1 MVEIGGLMM
10 NVQATITAEKG
21 WSRTF
26 QVTVPA
32 AEVDSTF
39 DNFTERYR
47 KEAKFP
53 GFRPGKATATMAA
66 ARFATEIRQD
76 VLEDIIPKAYE
87 AALGQLG
94 ISAIG
99 SPKLDKVKLE
109 RGSDMIFSI
118 EVEIRPQVD
127 ITGYKGLKLQKHI
140 YQITD
145 NDVDPAIGE
154 LREMSSTFTEVT
166 RPAQIGDVVV
176 CDLQKIYDKRNQV
189 KKNKFENVRLD
200 LRDGRA
206 RPEFMKGVL
215 GMTVGEG
222 KEIEVQY
229 PDDER
234 DPDLR
239 GNTVLFRTWL
249 KSVSQ
254 RILPVVDD
262 EFAKKLGTFTSLA
275 DLREK
280 VAADLR
286 RRADSAAIKDLARQV
301 RQQIVEANPFDV
313 PQGFLDEY
321 LEGVTSR
328 LQQAD
333 KTLTPEAI
341 RNQFSPLAIEQ
352 FRWDYIVFEIA
363 RKEGI
368 AVQDQEVT
376 DIQATWPDDAKE
388 KPSEEKIR
396 ETLLENKIYDFIVAN
411 AEVTE
416 AAQVLNPKI
425 LIP

>member
-1 MVEIGGLMM
+1 MM
-10 NVQATITAEKG
+10 KVQATITEEKG
-21 WSRTF
+21 WARTF

-32 AEVDSTF
+32 ADVDGAF
-39 DNFTERYR
+39 DATTERYR
-47 KEAKFP
+47 KDAKFP

-66 ARFATEIRQD
+66 ARFASEIRQD
-76 VLEDIIPKAYE
+76 VLEEIIPKAYD
-87 AALGQLG
+87 AALHELG
-94 ISAIG
+94 LTAIG

-109 RGSDMIFSI
+109 RGCEMVFSI

-127 ITGYKGLKLQKHI
+127 VIGYKGLKLQKRT
-140 YQITD
+140 YEITD
-145 NDVDPAIGE
+145 GDVTPAIDE
-154 LREMSSTFTEVT
+154 LREMASTFTEVT
-166 RPAQIGDVVV
+166 RPAQNGDVAV
-176 CDLQKIYDKRNQV
+176 CDLQKIYDRRNQV
-189 KKNKFENVRLD
+189 KKSKFENVRLD
-200 LRDGRA
+200 LREGRA
-206 RPEFMKGVL
+206 RPEFLKGVV

-234 DPDLR
+234 DPDLA

-254 RILPVVDD
+254 RNLPAADD
-262 EFAKKLGTFTSLA
+262 EFAKKVGSFASLA

-286 RRADSAAIKDLARQV
+286 RRADAGTMKDVGRQV
-301 RQQIVEANPFDV
+301 RQQVVDANPFDV

-321 LEGVTSR
+321 LEGVTTR
-328 LQQAD
+328 LLETD

-341 RNQFSPLAIEQ
+341 RAQFAPMAIEQ
-352 FRWDYIVFEIA
+352 FRWDYVVYEIA

-368 AVQDQEVT
+368 SVQESEVKE
-376 DIQATWPDDAKE
+376 ILATWPDDAKE
-388 KPSEEKIR
+388 KPSAEKIR
-396 ETLLENKIYDFIVAN
+396 DTLLENKVYDFLVAS

-416 AAQVLNPKI
+416 APRVLNPKI
-425 LIP
+425 VTP